1 MQFEWNQCDS
11 LSLARD
17 RRMNQ
22 KIVTKFFNT
31 REKVINDSLLTYLG
45 TISTLMKVAY
55 T

>member
-1 MQFEWNQCDS
+1 MQFEWNQYDG

-31 REKVINDSLLTYLG
+31 REKVTTDSLLKQLG
-45 TISTLMKVAY
+45 TFSTLMKVAY